1 MRQAVEPLR
10 DAAWGQGFPVFAG
23 EGEPR
28 LGHPAPHCER
38 SSWAFRCVRKTAT
51 VAGSRATVRSF
62 FSLVGRLSPPENRRV
77 RSPGHEAETATRR
90 RRWRLA
96 CPTWRSG
103 TCSGGCPMPRS
114 QQVFDDRYTGGRT
127 ALPGR
132 KVRRS
137 TCHRNWCATS
147 LNELACW
154 NMLSV
159 SCVARTANC
168 AKRYAPPIRKL
179 CNNLTWNLECSGA
192 SEHGIFLAWKPL
204 SGTATGRCPVVG
216 LGRDGA
222 LWNRRRDD
230 VPDHRQHPPLTV
242 ICPPRVISPAAR
254 TGRSCLTFGGTRVPA
269 PRPGPPRARPGG
281 SNWLWTDLTAI

>member
-1 MRQAVEPLR
+1 MHTPGDSRCLRGPRHQRGSRFGGGVRDLRHDAEVDVAGDLGGGVPELLGDHLDVDAGGQSQDRAAPGRRSSHGAGRASGSAGSCAVRQAVEPLR

-51 VAGSRATVRSF
+51 VTGSRATVRSF

-137 TCHRNWCATS
+137 TCLRN
-147 LNELACW
+147 
-154 NMLSV
+154 
-159 SCVARTANC
+159 
-168 AKRYAPPIRKL
+168 
-179 CNNLTWNLECSGA
+179 
-192 SEHGIFLAWKPL
+192 
-204 SGTATGRCPVVG
+204 
-216 LGRDGA
+216 
-222 LWNRRRDD
+222 
-230 VPDHRQHPPLTV
+230 
-242 ICPPRVISPAAR
+242 
-254 TGRSCLTFGGTRVPA
+254 
-269 PRPGPPRARPGG
+269 
-281 SNWLWTDLTAI
+281 